1 MNYEQARFN
10 MIEQQIR
17 PWEVLDN
24 QVLSLLAIVR
34 REDFVPLAHRALAF
48 VDMEIPL
55 DAGPAAKRE
64 PGQCM
69 LAPKVEARILQD
81 LAVQKHE
88 KVLEIGTGSGYMA
101 ALLAHRGQQ
110 VVTLEIN
117 PELASSARINL
128 QRAGVY
134 NAEVLTRDGAAS
146 FGPQAAS
153 GASRA
158 TNPTDAEDDALNSLF
173 DVIVLS
179 GSVAEV
185 PASLL
190 SLLKVGGRLSAIVGF
205 EPVMRATLVTRVAD
219 KAWRTTQAWDTVAT
233 RLRHFP
239 EPSTFTF

>member
-24 QVLSLLAIVR
+24 QVLSLLALVR

-55 DAGPAAKRE
+55 DAGPASKRE

-101 ALLAHRGQQ
+101 ALLAHRGQS
-110 VVTLEIN
+110 VITLEIN
-117 PELASSARINL
+117 AALATSARRNL
-128 QRAGVY
+128 QKAGIY
-134 NAEVLTRDGAAS
+134 NAEVHTADGAAIQS
-146 FGPQAAS
+146 HAAS
-153 GASRA
+153 G
-158 TNPTDAEDDALNSLF
+158 TDPANDELNAPI

-190 SLLKVGGRLSAIVGF
+190 ALLKIGGRLSAIVGF
-205 EPVMRATLVTRVAD
+205 EPVMRATLVTRVGQQ
-219 KAWRTTQAWDTVAT
+219 AWRTTQAWDTVAP
-233 RLRHFP
+233 RLLHFP
-239 EPSTFTF
+239 EPSKFTF